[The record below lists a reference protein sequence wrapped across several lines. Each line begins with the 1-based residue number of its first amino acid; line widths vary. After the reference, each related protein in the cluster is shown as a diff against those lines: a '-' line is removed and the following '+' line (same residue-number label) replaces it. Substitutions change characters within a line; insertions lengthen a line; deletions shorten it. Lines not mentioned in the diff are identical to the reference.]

1 MDKYVGEQDSSELG
15 PCLLDKETR
24 NIAQIVVE
32 DRKKAE
38 MLFETLMGPSVPP
51 RRAWL
56 LEHSEEASDNVW

>member
-1 MDKYVGEQDSSELG
+1 MIV
-15 PCLLDKETR
+15 
-24 NIAQIVVE
+24 IHAFMQIIVE